1 MIPRHAKRRLLLSR
15 NDKQACSTK
24 CPTLFRLR
32 PFWKVC
38 FPLFVILIGFTGRC
52 RAEDAGQNCP
62 YRHCVYCHPERIA
75 LLFLHNQLTPLE
87 SGAWMLIPCS
97 SKEVNPFSSPREKL
111 CYDFLNTGV
120 CKRNQEGKICR
131 FRHCL
136 PNHEEAVKDRM
147 KKL

>member
-1 MIPRHAKRRLLLSR
+1 MIPRYAKYRPLLSR
-15 NDKQACSTK
+15 NDKQTCSTK
-24 CPTLFRLR
+24 CPALFRLL
-32 PFWKVC
+32 PLWKVC
-38 FPLFVILIGFTGRC
+38 LPLLIVLIVLTGRC
-52 RAEDAGQNCP
+52 RTEEAGQNCP

-75 LLFLHNQLTPLE
+75 LLFLRNQLSPLE
-87 SGAWMLIPCS
+87 SDAWMLNPCS
-97 SKEVNPFSSPREKL
+97 EEEVNPFSSPREKL

-147 KKL
+147 KKQ

>member
-1 MIPRHAKRRLLLSR
+1 M
-15 NDKQACSTK
+15 N
-24 CPTLFRLR
+24 
-32 PFWKVC
+32 
-38 FPLFVILIGFTGRC
+38 RC
-52 RAEDAGQNCP
+52 RAEDMGQNCP

-75 LLFLHNQLTPLE
+75 LLFLHNQLSSLE
-87 SGAWMLIPCS
+87 ADAWMLMPCS
-97 SKEVNPFSSPREKL
+97 AEEVNPFSSPREKL

-147 KKL
+147 KKQ